1 MQNTPNNSRFFL
13 RSRAAAQIQ
22 DVAVSVSNTNRQKA
36 VIWLSD
42 VLWTVEQLAEQPHL
56 GVSYPMPSPQLH
68 SLRRFR
74 VRNYR
79 PYWIY
84 YRPFASGNGIEV
96 FGVVHE
102 KQNIGEQLEAAL
114 EP

>member
-1 MQNTPNNSRFFL
+1 MTSGQGTFIVLPYARQQL
-13 RSRAAAQIQ
+13 RIISKILAERNLERA
-22 DVAVSVSNTNRQKA
+22 QKF
-36 VIWLSD
+36 LSD
-42 VLWTVEQLAEQPHL
+42 ARDTMVFLADAPL
-56 GVSYPMPSPQLH
+56 MGSPQPQDEPRLH

-74 VRNYR
+74 VQNHR

-84 YRPFASGNGIEV
+84 YRPFVSGNGIEV

-102 KQNIGEQLEAAL
+102 KQNVAEQLEAAL

>member
-1 MQNTPNNSRFFL
+1 MTSGQGTFIVLPHARQQLRIISNILAERNLERAQKFL
-13 RSRAAAQIQ
+13 RDARDTMAFLADAPLLGSLQPQ
-22 DVAVSVSNTNRQKA
+22 DEPR
-36 VIWLSD
+36 
-42 VLWTVEQLAEQPHL
+42 
-56 GVSYPMPSPQLH
+56 LH

-74 VRNYR
+74 VQNYR
-79 PYWIY
+79 AYWIY
-84 YRPFASGNGIEV
+84 YRPFASSNGIEV